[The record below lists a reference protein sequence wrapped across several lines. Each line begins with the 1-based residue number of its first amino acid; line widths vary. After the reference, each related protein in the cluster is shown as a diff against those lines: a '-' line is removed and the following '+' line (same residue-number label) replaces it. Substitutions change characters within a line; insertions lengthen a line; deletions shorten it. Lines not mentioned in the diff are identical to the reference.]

1 MNICVKKYF
10 SSLYQPPYCHCCH
23 WWQSWWLELAEL
35 VLPLPLPS
43 LLALALIWNTPDI
56 SHNISRPNIIFSPQF
71 PQQFRQMMNIASLT
85 GLTLLGWTDWDWTLC
100 VECSWRA
107 RREEEGESCEELE
120 TSYAG
125 TPDILLIADWLI
137 VLLINRNTE
146 IWWVSIQN

>member
-1 MNICVKKYF
+1 MDVTNGTNRPTDRQTDGLQELLEWPLATKYF

-100 VECSWRA
+100 A
-107 RREEEGESCEELE
+107 RPAHRRKEKAVRSFRLPSFQTVSHGS
-120 TSYAG
+120 T
-125 TPDILLIADWLI
+125 I
-137 VLLINRNTE
+137 
-146 IWWVSIQN
+146 IW